1 MNEYKNRQNENNSK
15 RKMPGKPEVP
25 FIKAKPM
32 PGKPEVPAFQA
43 KVIPPIRRNVVEAIV
58 NKEEVTPSD
67 DHLEGKNPILE
78 ALRANRTINKIWLAP
93 GDGKRA
99 DPTISRI
106 MTMAKE
112 AGVPI
117 LEVPRTTLDRM
128 SETRNH
134 QGIIAQTASHEY
146 VEIDDMI
153 RIAEEKKEP
162 PFLLMLDELKDAY
175 NLGSVLRIAD
185 AAGVHGV
192 IIPKHR
198 SIGLDSVVAK
208 ASSGAI
214 EYVPVAR
221 VVNLS
226 RTIKDLKDKGF
237 WVFGTD
243 ADAKTTYDH
252 ADFRGPLLLVIGS
265 EGEGISRMIRENC
278 DVLVSIP
285 MSGKVNSL
293 NAAVAA
299 GVVVYEARKQRQQI
313 IKTE

>member
-1 MNEYKNRQNENNSK
+1 MSNFRNGPNEQNSP
-15 RKMPGKPEVP
+15 RKFPGKPEVP
-25 FIKAKPM
+25 SFQVMKM
-32 PGKPEVPAFQA
+32 PPKQ
-43 KVIPPIRRNVVEAIV
+43 RNIV
-58 NKEEVTPSD
+58 DAVLNKEEVTPSD

-78 ALRANRTINKIWLAP
+78 AFRANRTINKIWLAP
-93 GDGKRA
+93 NDGKRA
-99 DPTISRI
+99 DPVISRI

-146 VEIDDMI
+146 VEIDEMI
-153 RIAEEKKEP
+153 RITQEKNEA
-162 PFLLMLDELKDAY
+162 PFLVMLDELKDAY

-192 IIPKHR
+192 IIPRHR

-226 RTIKDLKDKGF
+226 RTIKDLKDQGF

-243 ADAKTTYDH
+243 AGAQMTYDH
-252 ADFRGPLLLVIGS
+252 ADYRGPLLLVIGS
-265 EGEGISRMIRENC
+265 EGEGISRMIRESC

-299 GVVVYEARKQRQQI
+299 GVVVFEAKKQRQPI
-313 IKTE
+313 SKPD

>member
-1 MNEYKNRQNENNSK
+1 MSDYKNRQNGQNS
-15 RKMPGKPEVP
+15 R
-25 FIKAKPM
+25 KPM
-32 PGKPEVPAFQA
+32 PGKPELPAFEA
-43 KVIPPIRRNVVEAIV
+43 KVNPPQRHSVVESMM
-58 NKEEVTPSD
+58 NREEAAPSED
-67 DHLEGKNPILE
+67 RLEGKNPILE
-78 ALRANRTINKIWLAP
+78 AFRANRAINKIWLAP
-93 GDGKRA
+93 NDGKRA
-99 DPTISRI
+99 DPIISRI
-106 MTMAKE
+106 MSLAKE

-117 LEVPRTTLDRM
+117 LEVPRSTLDRM

-146 VEIDDMI
+146 VEVEDMI
-153 RIAEEKKEP
+153 RIAEEKNEP

-243 ADAKTTYDH
+243 AEAPVSYDR
-252 ADFRGPLLLVIGS
+252 ADYRGPLLLVIGS

-278 DVLVSIP
+278 DVLVCIP

-299 GVVVYEARKQRQQI
+299 GVVVYEARKQRTQTN
-313 IKTE
+313 K

>member
-1 MNEYKNRQNENNSK
+1 MGNFKNGPNEQNSP
-15 RKMPGKPEVP
+15 RKFPGKPDVP
-25 FIKAKPM
+25 S
-32 PGKPEVPAFQA
+32 FQA
-43 KVIPPIRRNVVEAIV
+43 KKMPPKQRNIVDVVLS
-58 NKEEVTPSD
+58 KEEVTPSD

-78 ALRANRTINKIWLAP
+78 ALRAKRTINKIWLAP
-93 GDGKRA
+93 NDGKRA
-99 DPTISRI
+99 DPVISRI

-146 VEIDDMI
+146 VEIDEMI
-153 RIAEEKKEP
+153 RIAQEKNEA
-162 PFLLMLDELKDAY
+162 PFLVMLDELKDAY

-192 IIPKHR
+192 IIPRHR

-226 RTIKDLKDKGF
+226 RTIKDLKEQGF

-243 ADAKTTYDH
+243 ADAQMTYDH
-252 ADFRGPLLLVIGS
+252 ADYRGPLLLVIGS

-299 GVVVYEARKQRQQI
+299 GVVVFEAKKQRQSI
-313 IKTE
+313 SKPD